1 MATISGDFLCYSAAS
16 SAKNP
21 TKITS
26 IVFTTERYN
35 EDIIRLN
42 ATINFT
48 IGPKTGG
55 NFTVGNGPRYL
66 FVKYNGNFYQSN
78 SNLTLNLGVAT
89 ETSRFYSTTGTV
101 YITVGKNSGSG
112 NFTFYIQEFLN
123 FPGHGSSKSMIW
135 NGQNASGGA
144 VIMSGNSSWDAYV
157 PPVVNPKVSFS
168 SPSNNSIYTSGSVVN
183 FSFNITKGTNSLSSW
198 TLYKGTTLLKTE
210 NISSSGTCTECR
222 PCYSSHCVCHQHFV
236 NSVDIS
242 FLIYHA

>member
-16 SAKNP
+16 SAENP

-35 EDIIRLN
+35 EDKIKLN

-55 NFTVGNGPRYL
+55 NFIVGNGPRYL

-78 SNLTLNLGVAT
+78 SNLTLNLGPAT
-89 ETSRFYSTTGTV
+89 GTSRIYSTTGTV

-123 FPGHGSSKSMIW
+123 FPGHGSSSKAMIW

-157 PPVVNPKVSFS
+157 PPVESPTVSFS

-183 FSFNITKGTNSLSSW
+183 FSYSITKGTN
-198 TLYKGTTLLKTE
+198 
-210 NISSSGTCTECR
+210 
-222 PCYSSHCVCHQHFV
+222 
-236 NSVDIS
+236 
-242 FLIYHA
+242 